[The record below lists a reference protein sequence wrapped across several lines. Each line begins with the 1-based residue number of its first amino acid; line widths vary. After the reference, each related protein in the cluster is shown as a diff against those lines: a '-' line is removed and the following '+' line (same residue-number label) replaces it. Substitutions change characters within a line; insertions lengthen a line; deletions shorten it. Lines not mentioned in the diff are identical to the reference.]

1 MQISRLKSMFA
12 QVSSTG
18 NVAQAPPSAG
28 TPTLTDPISQ
38 SCTAYQFHEEAY
50 AYWFQQ
56 IGEKPRSNGKERE
69 FCYVAPAFSLAGVLA
84 LGRTG
89 LGLGVAPSH
98 RAACSLR
105 EVRRSSVPTWNRNR
119 RGRTVGLIP
128 ISTLQPSSLYAAD

>member
-18 NVAQAPPSAG
+18 NVAQAPPPAG

-38 SCTAYQFHEEAY
+38 SCMAYQFHEEAY
-50 AYWFQQ
+50 AYWCQQ

-69 FCYVAPAFSLAGVLA
+69 FCYVAPALSLAGVLT

-89 LGLGVAPSH
+89 LGLGVGAEPPGGLF
-98 RAACSLR
+98 AA
-105 EVRRSSVPTWNRNR
+105 
-119 RGRTVGLIP
+119 RGAKIVGTDLEPEQARTDGWIDTDQHA
-128 ISTLQPSSLYAAD
+128 SAK